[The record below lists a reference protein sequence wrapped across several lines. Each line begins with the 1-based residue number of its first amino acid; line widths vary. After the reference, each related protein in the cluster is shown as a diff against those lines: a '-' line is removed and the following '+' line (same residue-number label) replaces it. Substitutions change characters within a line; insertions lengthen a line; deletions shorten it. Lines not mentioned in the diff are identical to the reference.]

1 MSVSSSTFGAVRL
14 TDKDARKFK
23 DQVKY
28 GRAKKAAVE
37 SCARGK
43 DAAAQY
49 INQGF
54 AVLKKR
60 A

>member
-14 TDKDARKFK
+14 TKKDARKFE

-28 GRAKKAAVE
+28 GRPKKAAVDA
-37 SCARGK
+37 CARGK
-43 DAAAQY
+43 EAAAEY
-49 INQGF
+49 VSKGF
-54 AVLKKR
+54 VALKR

>member
-14 TDKDARKFK
+14 TKDDARKFRN
-23 DQVKY
+23 QVTH
-28 GRAKKAAVE
+28 GHAKPAAVE

-43 DAAAQY
+43 EAAQEY
-49 INQGF
+49 VNKGF
-54 AVLKKR
+54 AVLQKR

>member
-1 MSVSSSTFGAVRL
+1 MSVASSTFGAVRL
-14 TDKDARKFK
+14 TDEDARKFK
-23 DQVKY
+23 DQMTY

-43 DAAAQY
+43 AAAAQY
-49 INQGF
+49 VTEGF